1 MLMPLHVLSLQS
13 SKGSFYSS
21 VWPHADP
28 RPEIKTSELLWVTR
42 AQHSTRGWRQLFR
55 CCLITFFSQGARLR
69 HILPVYCFLD
79 IPITAQSELFYRTS
93 ERLQRGSVM
102 FGRLDLENP
111 KKNGGDRV
119 LEEFA
124 QDRRYLQV
132 NTRGESCH

>member
-1 MLMPLHVLSLQS
+1 MSHSAC
-13 SKGSFYSS
+13 
-21 VWPHADP
+21 VW
-28 RPEIKTSELLWVTR
+28 
-42 AQHSTRGWRQLFR
+42 
-55 CCLITFFSQGARLR
+55 
-69 HILPVYCFLD
+69 YCFLD